1 MRRTSYLRAALLL
14 VSLLCVLV
22 VLVSCNEAPLTGDLV
37 IDFGS
42 KGSRAITP
50 ENLRVTWVQISG
62 SLDSDPTV
70 VIGPQNFQLGKPI
83 VINGL
88 KIGTW
93 TINVVGYGVDPATT
107 GAVALTPAATQSV
120 QIRSGLVTSATFA
133 LHYLT
138 GGKGRAEVT
147 VLWTGS
153 HSVKLQA
160 RLSNGYVNP
169 GSFSSSGS
177 GMLIFSDLA
186 VGDYGLD
193 VIMRNPS
200 GTYLTD
206 PILMADTINVYNGQI
221 SKGTV
226 DLSSVPFPS
235 LNRPIVTASA
245 EATHEDPL
253 QSYRTITIT
262 SPVEEAQIYY
272 TVDRTAPGFM
282 GDFSPN
288 SSTHLYT
295 APFEITT
302 IGDTEIK
309 AIACKDGYIDSYAT
323 DNCIYTITGE
333 GPGGVI
339 ITEPALVS
347 NVAINQTDTTLANF
361 RVTYE
366 ESGDPTITATWYLD
380 GNATAAV
387 DADGDGNQF
396 TFTPELTTT
405 GSHQVTVSLAYLD
418 GTTPKTVSAM
428 KLFTANQVVTPVL
441 TTTDVV
447 GGKQV
452 TISSGTSGATIHCTI
467 DGSIPSTT
475 ISPLTVPM
483 QFIESNTTTVKAIA
497 AKKGMV
503 SSTVAETTVTVVQGP
518 TPTFSSEGGSYVDA
532 VGILISSTVSGATF
546 YYTTDGFAPTISSN
560 EYSTY
565 IPITES
571 TSPTVLKAMA
581 TYLGLANSEVMSAT
595 YTITS
600 SHPVGSTG
608 PAGGVIFHVNADPSI
623 TSWKYLEAAAA
634 DETVMA
640 KFVGNNGTYNIGEG
654 ARGTAIGTGKTNTRT
669 IVDVMATVAGYIA
682 TGAADICDTKSV
694 IFESTTYEDWF
705 LPSRDELLLL
715 YQMRDSIG
723 GFVTEGTT
731 AIHGYFSSTEETQNF
746 ATGVVFSTGEA
757 LTRGKSEEC
766 YVRAIRSFL

>member
-70 VIGPQNFQLGKPI
+70 VIGPQNFQLGEAI

-133 LHYLT
+133 LHYQT

-147 VLWTGS
+147 VLWTGT
-153 HSVKLQA
+153 HFVKLQA
-160 RLSNGYVNP
+160 RLSNGYEH
-169 GSFSSSGS
+169 SGS
-177 GMLIFSDLA
+177 NFGNEVGVLIFDDIA
-186 VGDYGLD
+186 VGDYGID
-193 VIMRNPS
+193 IIMRNQS

-221 SKGTV
+221 SKGTI
-226 DLSSVPFPS
+226 DLRSVPFPA
-235 LNRPIVTASA
+235 LDRPIVTASA

-253 QSYRTITIT
+253 QSYRTITIE
-262 SPVEEAQIYY
+262 SPVEEVRIYY
-272 TVDRTAPGFM
+272 TLDGTVPGFSALM
-282 GDFSPN
+282 TPN
-288 SSTHLYT
+288 SSTFLYT
-295 APFEITT
+295 DPFEITE

-309 AIACKDGYIDSYAT
+309 AIACKDGYRDSYAT
-323 DNCIYTITGE
+323 YDCIYTITGE

-347 NVAINQTDTTLANF
+347 NVAINQADATLANF
-361 RVTYE
+361 LVTYE

-387 DADGDGNQF
+387 DTDGDGNQF

-452 TISSGTSGATIHCTI
+452 TISNGTSGATIHCTI
-467 DGSIPSTT
+467 DGSIPSTS

-483 QFIESNTTTVKAIA
+483 QFLESATTTVKAMA

-503 SSTVAETTVTVVQGP
+503 SSAIAETTVTVAQGP
-518 TPTFSSEGGSYVDA
+518 TPTFSAVGGSYVDA
-532 VGILISSTVSGATF
+532 VGILISSTASGATF
-546 YYTTDGFAPTISSN
+546 TYTTDGSTPTISSN

-565 IPITES
+565 IPITDS

-581 TYLGLANSEVMSAT
+581 TYLGMANSEVMSAT

-623 TSWKYLEAAAA
+623 TSWKYLEAASA
-634 DETVMA
+634 DEIGTHP
-640 KFVGNNGTYNIGEG
+640 FVGSLTSYEIGEG
-654 ARGTAIGTGKTNTRT
+654 ARGTAVGTGKTNTRT
-669 IVDVMATVAGYIA
+669 IVDVMTAQSGYVA
-682 TGAADICDTKSV
+682 TGAADICDSKSV
-694 IFESTTYEDWF
+694 IYESTTYDDWF

-723 GFVTEGTT
+723 GFVTEGDT
-731 AIHGYFSSTEETQNF
+731 APLGYISSTEESNSF
-746 ATGVVFSTGEA
+746 ATGVVFSTGA
-757 LTRGKSEEC
+757 AVTRAKDNLC

>member
-160 RLSNGYVNP
+160 RLSNGYEHL
-169 GSFSSSGS
+169 GSFSTSGS
-177 GMLIFSDLA
+177 GMLIFNDLP
-186 VGDYGLD
+186 VGDYGID

-200 GTYLTD
+200 GTDLTD
-206 PILMADTINVYNGQI
+206 PILMADTINVYNGQF
-221 SKGTV
+221 SKGTI
-226 DLSSVPFPS
+226 DLRSVPFLS
-235 LNRPIVTASA
+235 LARPIVTASA

-288 SSTHLYT
+288 SSTFLYT
-295 APFEITT
+295 APFEITE

-309 AIACKDGYIDSYAT
+309 AIACKDGYIDSYPT
-323 DNCIYTITGE
+323 FNCIYTITGE

-361 RVTYE
+361 LVTYE

-387 DADGDGNQF
+387 DADGDENQF
-396 TFTPELTTT
+396 TFTPELTTI
-405 GSHQVTVSLAYLD
+405 GNHQVTVSLAYLD
-418 GTTPKTVSAM
+418 GTTPKTVTAM
-428 KLFTANQVVTPVL
+428 KLFTAN
-441 TTTDVV
+441 
-447 GGKQV
+447 
-452 TISSGTSGATIHCTI
+452 
-467 DGSIPSTT
+467 
-475 ISPLTVPM
+475 
-483 QFIESNTTTVKAIA
+483 
-497 AKKGMV
+497 
-503 SSTVAETTVTVVQGP
+503 
-518 TPTFSSEGGSYVDA
+518 
-532 VGILISSTVSGATF
+532 
-546 YYTTDGFAPTISSN
+546 
-560 EYSTY
+560 
-565 IPITES
+565 
-571 TSPTVLKAMA
+571 
-581 TYLGLANSEVMSAT
+581 
-595 YTITS
+595 
-600 SHPVGSTG
+600 
-608 PAGGVIFHVNADPSI
+608 
-623 TSWKYLEAAAA
+623 
-634 DETVMA
+634 
-640 KFVGNNGTYNIGEG
+640 
-654 ARGTAIGTGKTNTRT
+654 
-669 IVDVMATVAGYIA
+669 
-682 TGAADICDTKSV
+682 
-694 IFESTTYEDWF
+694 
-705 LPSRDELLLL
+705 
-715 YQMRDSIG
+715 
-723 GFVTEGTT
+723 
-731 AIHGYFSSTEETQNF
+731 
-746 ATGVVFSTGEA
+746 
-757 LTRGKSEEC
+757 
-766 YVRAIRSFL
+766 